1 MPRLTPSLEAIS
13 DERKQATM
21 AASRLEADILQAI
34 IKHAQE
40 HHTPVD
46 TIILA
51 LSNCT
56 THWVNHLVNGNISRM
71 LYNELN
77 NEKHFD
83 RGQLEKVREL
93 MGNN

>member
-1 MPRLTPSLEAIS
+1 MPRLTPSLEAIT
-13 DERKQATM
+13 DERKRANM
-21 AASRLEADILQAI
+21 EASRLEADILQTI

-46 TIILA
+46 VIILA
-51 LSNCT
+51 LANCT
-56 THWVNHLVNGNISRM
+56 KHWVSHQINGNISRM

-77 NEKHFD
+77 NERHFD

-93 MGNN
+93 MGN